1 VQQQSADQ
9 YAPQRARGAGRL
21 VTKVFGGRTRLAE
34 FYQEGCAKI
43 RLPET
48 FSPEMEAILINTSGG
63 LTGGDVIEWSVAAA
77 DCTRLSIT
85 TQANEKIYKAAADT
99 ASVSTHITVG
109 KDASVHWLPQE
120 TILFDRASL
129 TRRLDVD
136 LSETSEFLAVEAV
149 LLGRKAMGEAVARG
163 FFRDRW
169 RVRRSGRLVHAE
181 ELRFDGEIERMTQ
194 SAGVLSGQVAFATLF
209 YTGPLAEVLFPK
221 LRACLDDTTGD
232 ANLWT
237 GGASHWNGK
246 LIARLV
252 APTGFALRK
261 ILTPAISVLR
271 NGAPVPKVWNI

>member
-1 VQQQSADQ
+1 VHQQQVDQ

-21 VTKVFGGRTRLAE
+21 ITKAFGGRTRLAE

-77 DCTRLSIT
+77 DSTSLSVT
-85 TQANEKIYKAAADT
+85 TQANEKIYKAAAGT
-99 ASVSTHITVG
+99 ASLSTRITVG
-109 KDASVHWLPQE
+109 ESASIHWLPQE
-120 TILFDRASL
+120 TILFDQASL

-136 LSETSEFLAVEAV
+136 LSENSEFLAVEAV
-149 LLGRKAMGEAVARG
+149 ILGRKAMGEAVAKG

-169 RVRRSGRLVHAE
+169 RIRRAGRLIHAE
-181 ELRFDGEIERMTQ
+181 EMKFDGEIAQ
-194 SAGVLSGQVAFATLF
+194 LSQAAAVLSGQVAFATLF
-209 YTGPLAEVLFPK
+209 YTGPRAEALFPK
-221 LRACLDDTTGD
+221 LRQCIEGTS
-232 ANLWT
+232 

-246 LIARLV
+246 LVARLT
-252 APTGFALRK
+252 APTGFDLRK
-261 ILTPAISVLR
+261 ILVPAISVLR